1 MNLET
6 YNINGEKS
14 GSVDLSDLI
23 YALEPNAEL
32 ISTLVDWHKS
42 NVVQSRPTTKN
53 RSEVKG
59 TTQKYGR
66 QKGGGGARHGSKKAN
81 IFRSGGMA
89 HSLKGDRSV
98 KSLSRKAKKLGM
110 IHALSSKMKDKNI
123 ILIDDLKA
131 KEAKTSKIKKH
142 LENLSIKSAFI
153 VEGEAVDSNFALSI
167 RNLKDVKF
175 TASEGIN
182 VYDIIKYEKLVLSKN
197 ALSSIEK
204 KVLSQ

>member
-1 MNLET
+1 
-6 YNINGEKS
+6 
-14 GSVDLSDLI
+14 
-23 YALEPNAEL
+23 
-32 ISTLVDWHKS
+32 
-42 NVVQSRPTTKN
+42 
-53 RSEVKG
+53 
-59 TTQKYGR
+59 
-66 QKGGGGARHGSKKAN
+66 
-81 IFRSGGMA
+81 MA

-153 VEGEAVDSNFALSI
+153 VEGEVVDSNFALSI